1 MLFVLAGSE
10 GFEPSLAV
18 LETDVLAVDTKT
30 QGEALLR
37 LELLAP
43 LDNLLGVA
51 VRPDRSNQ
59 WFRIVDQQGF
69 EPWCQL
75 VPFRVLPAGRNR
87 PSP

>member
-1 MLFVLAGSE
+1 MSFEQRGPGFFEAGASFLRLPRMLFVLAGSE

-51 VRPDRSNQ
+51 ARPDRSNQ
-59 WFRIVDQQGF
+59 
-69 EPWCQL
+69 
-75 VPFRVLPAGRNR
+75 
-87 PSP
+87 